1 MKHILFAL
9 VITSTFISCKNHSPN
24 SNAPG
29 QDTGIVANAADST
42 GADADSSHTFFPVAD
57 FIGGQ
62 VKMVDSLQ
70 LPISKYITVNRKTT
84 PLPATDAEFRALA
97 AAFRQPDIN
106 DPALRKFYKESS
118 YADQSI
124 PSIVFS
130 YTTTDP
136 MPEIRK
142 IDVIIS
148 PDPAKN
154 DKVKTIYM
162 EKQRESGDTII
173 RQKLYWKVNHNFM
186 IVTEKQVGKTLLPA
200 QQVKMVWDP
209 TE

>member
-1 MKHILFAL
+1 MARA
-9 VITSTFISCKNHSPN
+9 T
-24 SNAPG
+24 
-29 QDTGIVANAADST
+29 DST
-42 GADADSSHTFFPVAD
+42 GTDADSSHSFFPVAD

-70 LPISKYITVNRKTT
+70 PPISKYITVNHKTT
-84 PLPATDAEFRALA
+84 PLPATDAEFKALA

-106 DPALRKFYKESS
+106 DPALKKSYKESS

-136 MPEIRK
+136 APEIRK

-148 PDPAKN
+148 PDPAQ
-154 DKVKTIYM
+154 TI
-162 EKQRESGDTII
+162 R
-173 RQKLYWKVNHNFM
+173 
-186 IVTEKQVGKTLLPA
+186 
-200 QQVKMVWDP
+200 
-209 TE
+209 